1 MNTCMLLSRENRY
14 SRTISQ
20 EHTIIK
26 IYSAMSGK
34 KDKHIE
40 KNEVSSYKNCT
51 LPKYRHIV

>member
-1 MNTCMLLSRENRY
+1 MLLSRENRY